1 MNKMI
6 ILNCIFKIEEVKPCK
21 TVNLMKK
28 PVGTITH
35 KVKLFNH
42 LYNDSILLMT
52 ENKLK

>member
-1 MNKMI
+1 MNKII
-6 ILNCIFKIEEVKPCK
+6 ILKCILQTEEVKPSK

-42 LYNDSILLMT
+42 LYNDSISLMT